1 MATPPDTTPGAP
13 RRAGDGS
20 DGDDDVGGA
29 GGYGEDD
36 HGGGHGEDPFAD
48 AEPDFEADFGPDL
61 QQGLGHDFGPPP
73 DFHGVPDVEFD
84 APPPGA
90 SAPRVDAP
98 GGGGSGGSGAGGGGR
113 GRGRNGFGD
122 GPSPGP
128 GPGGFGGPGAGRR
141 DDLDDVAARLSAVRR
156 PPQSIEA
163 EQAVLG
169 GLVVNAGE
177 SFEKVAEVVV
187 EDDFYQENHRLIFR
201 AVGAL
206 LESNRNADIVTVIE
220 WLRERGLLERA
231 GGLDYVAA
239 LVEVTPSASNVK
251 AYAEIVRERSVLR
264 QLIAVANDIAD
275 SAFDSE
281 GRTSKDL
288 LDEAETKVF
297 AIADQSSKSAGGF
310 QDIKQVLAGAID
322 KITYLF
328 ESDAAVT
335 GLETGFTDL
344 DEKTSGLQ
352 KSDLIIVAG
361 RPSMGKTTFAM
372 NLAEHVAMSGDLP
385 VAVFSMEM
393 PAEQLA
399 LRLISSLGRVELQ
412 KIRTGKLGE
421 QDWPR
426 ITSAI
431 TMLNQKRNVYI
442 DDTPALTPTDLRAR
456 ARRLAREHGLGLIVI
471 DYLQL
476 MQLANSKENRATEIS
491 EISRSL
497 KALAKELDVP
507 VVALSQ
513 LNRSLEQRPDKR
525 PVMSDLRE
533 CVVGDT
539 LVTLADGTR
548 RPIESLV
555 GDEPEVL
562 SVDAAGGIRT
572 SKAVRVWKVGERS
585 VFRVRLASG
594 RSITCTAEHRLL
606 GFRGWRRVGELEAGD
621 RLAVPRR
628 VPEPRDARTVP
639 DHEIVLLAHL
649 IGDGSYLEGRPLRH
663 TTMSEAN
670 SRAVKEAALAMGGVV
685 NRRAGP
691 GKAGWHQLEISGNG
705 NRWHPAGA
713 GGWLEELGE
722 FDERSAAKSIP
733 DRVFRLPDEKLALFV
748 RHLWS
753 TDGSITVGHG
763 GRSRVHITGV
773 SRRLIDDV
781 ASLLLRFDIVAR
793 IGRVGGKGPDSRW
806 FTADVHGVEN
816 KRRYASRIGG
826 FGHQESAIEAMLESL
841 SDTVANTDVDT
852 VPAEVLEDVQA
863 LMSERSISFHQMAQ
877 RRGATCRSP
886 SNMRAH
892 SPSRD
897 TLGSYLQVL
906 GRSSLDPPVTDDLFW
921 DRVVSVEPE
930 GMRSVFDMT
939 VPGDACFI
947 ACDVVSHNS
956 GAIEQD
962 ADVIM
967 FVYRDEVYHPENE
980 ESHGRAEILIR
991 KQRNGPIGVCHLTFQ
1006 GKFVRFD
1013 DYSPEIR
1020 GAEFE

>member
-13 RRAGDGS
+13 GRAGDGS
-20 DGDDDVGGA
+20 DGWDDDGA
-29 GGYGEDD
+29 DRGDD
-36 HGGGHGEDPFAD
+36 GHGGGGGHGGGYGEDPFAD

-90 SAPRVDAP
+90 SVPRVDPP
-98 GGGGSGGSGAGGGGR
+98 GGGSSGGGSAGGN

-122 GPSPGP
+122 GPPPGP

-141 DDLDDVAARLSAVRR
+141 DDLNDVAARLSAVRR

-288 LDEAETKVF
+288 LDEAETRVF

-555 GDEPEVL
+555 GDEPEIL
-562 SVDAAGGIRT
+562 SVNAAGRIRT
-572 SKAVRVWKVGERS
+572 SKAVRVWQVGERS
-585 VFRVRLASG
+585 VSRVRLASG
-594 RSITCTAEHRLL
+594 RSLACTADHRLL
-606 GFRGWRRVGELEAGD
+606 GFRGWRRVGELEVGD

-628 VPEPRDARTVP
+628 VPEPRDVRTVP

-649 IGDGSYLEGRPLRH
+649 IGDGSYP
-663 TTMSEAN
+663 
-670 SRAVKEAALAMGGVV
+670 
-685 NRRAGP
+685 
-691 GKAGWHQLEISGNG
+691 
-705 NRWHPAGA
+705 
-713 GGWLEELGE
+713 
-722 FDERSAAKSIP
+722 SIP
-733 DRVFRLPDEKLALFV
+733 DVVFRLPNEKLALFV

-753 TDGSITVGHG
+753 TDGSITVGRG
-763 GRSRVHITGV
+763 GRSRVYITSV
-773 SRRLIDDV
+773 SRRLMDDV

-793 IGRVGGKGPDSRW
+793 IGRVGGEGPDSQW
-806 FTADVHGVEN
+806 FTVDVHGVEN

-841 SDTVANTDVDT
+841 SDTVANTNVDT
-852 VPAEVLEDVQA
+852 IPAEVFEDVQA

-877 RRGATCRSP
+877 RRGATYRSP
-886 SNMRAH
+886 SNMRAY

-906 GRSSLDPPVTDDLFW
+906 GRSSLDALVANDLFW
-921 DRVVSVEPE
+921 DRVVSIEPE
-930 GMRSVFDMT
+930 GVRGVFDMT

-947 ACDVVSHNS
+947 ACDVASHNS